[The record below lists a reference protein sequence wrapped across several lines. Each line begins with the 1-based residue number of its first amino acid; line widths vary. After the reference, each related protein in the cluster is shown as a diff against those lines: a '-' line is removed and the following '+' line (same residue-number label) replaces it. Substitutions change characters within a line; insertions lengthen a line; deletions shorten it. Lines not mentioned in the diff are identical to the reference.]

1 MKKIDSNNEAR
12 ANRKATRT
20 VLIALGITLLIV
32 GIILVMIEPI
42 KRMKRKK
49 ISTDALNYIEKKSRR

>member
-49 ISTDALNYIEKKSRR
+49 ISTDALNYI